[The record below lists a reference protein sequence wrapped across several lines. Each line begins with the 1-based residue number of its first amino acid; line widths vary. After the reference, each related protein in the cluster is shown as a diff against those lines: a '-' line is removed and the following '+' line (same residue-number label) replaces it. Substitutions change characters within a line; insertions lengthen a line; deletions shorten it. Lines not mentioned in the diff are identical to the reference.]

1 MARGGTGPRSRPP
14 DRARAGGQQ
23 TSSPR
28 NPKPLRN
35 FRRIGPCCVKGLV
48 VQRNHGSPVR
58 PRLDPEEKVRSP
70 DPGAQHGSRHPRG
83 VIATIT
89 AEVLRV
95 CVIANSRWHRRPFG
109 WGLQLEASQ
118 DRRGH
123 PRNPRSARLVT
134 ENRVGGRRFEFFGSP
149 PAFCFLDQVL
159 RPFEARRLAARL
171 SRRVI
176 Q

>member
-70 DPGAQHGSRHPRG
+70 DPGAQHGSRAPTRSHSHDNGRSVAG
-83 VIATIT
+83 LRNCEQQMAST
-89 AEVLRV
+89 ALWV
-95 CVIANSRWHRRPFG
+95 
-109 WGLQLEASQ
+109 GLQLEASQ

-159 RPFEARRLAARL
+159 RPFEACRLAARL

>member
-83 VIATIT
+83 VIADNGRSVAGLRNCEQQMAST
-89 AEVLRV
+89 ALWV
-95 CVIANSRWHRRPFG
+95 
-109 WGLQLEASQ
+109 GLQLEASQ

>member
-35 FRRIGPCCVKGLV
+35 FRRIGPCCVKGTSSTKEPRKPGEAKARSRREGSVSRPGRPAWFPAPTRSHSHDNGRSVAGL
-48 VQRNHGSPVR
+48 RNCEQQMAS
-58 PRLDPEEKVRSP
+58 
-70 DPGAQHGSRHPRG
+70 
-83 VIATIT
+83 T
-89 AEVLRV
+89 ALWV
-95 CVIANSRWHRRPFG
+95 
-109 WGLQLEASQ
+109 GLQLEASQ

-159 RPFEARRLAARL
+159 RPFEACRLAARL